1 MKEYAKGDARAWVP
15 DRGPGWVGL
24 EFIRR
29 RWFPELPTQ
38 PPEEVVE
45 FFPVV
50 GREGELAMFTLVDV
64 L

>member
-1 MKEYAKGDARAWVP
+1 MGVGVW
-15 DRGPGWVGL
+15 GWVGL

-29 RWFPELPTQ
+29 RWFPKLPTQ

-50 GREGELAMFTLVDV
+50 GREGELAMFTLADV